1 MNIDIELIPSVKK
14 SSIKQ
19 RLKESLCKCENVKG
33 AVAYWTIDIDFIEEL
48 ASVLKRDESYYCI
61 DIHSPTNIDYLAKF
75 KHFGS
80 NILLHNYE
88 IKINS
93 KNYELEEKK
102 KVSYLLHSKIIL
114 FEMPDNNVEI
124 WLGSHNFTQR
134 AILGVNIESSF
145 IVKSNKDSKIYK
157 DVLDYLTFIKDNC
170 VVFDVNDVDFYKKL
184 QGQQEEDSAKWVLE
198 LVGKNVDNL
207 VEEKTIQLLGVGNN
221 DIGDTLGK
229 EIIIQILDVDN
240 GKEYI
245 YEAKIIQAGEIDP
258 QNPKSLEIEFSA
270 RRYAVRGEDK
280 LPYLKQ
286 EKEIDSAILIKHNYF
301 INLEVSKLVTGHKIY
316 VKPQRGKSIWSDIA
330 SSPHLE
336 RMNEEDIKI
345 VFKDTGKPIK
355 RSCKSELKY
364 KEVSLQRIYRFR
376 SEIVNYLLEDNVT
389 SSNNEKMLKE
399 IERKTILIKRLLK
412 PVNKDEK

>member
-1 MNIDIELIPSVKK
+1 
-14 SSIKQ
+14 
-19 RLKESLCKCENVKG
+19 
-33 AVAYWTIDIDFIEEL
+33 
-48 ASVLKRDESYYCI
+48 
-61 DIHSPTNIDYLAKF
+61 
-75 KHFGS
+75 
-80 NILLHNYE
+80 
-88 IKINS
+88 
-93 KNYELEEKK
+93 
-102 KVSYLLHSKIIL
+102 
-114 FEMPDNNVEI
+114 
-124 WLGSHNFTQR
+124 
-134 AILGVNIESSF
+134 
-145 IVKSNKDSKIYK
+145 
-157 DVLDYLTFIKDNC
+157 
-170 VVFDVNDVDFYKKL
+170 
-184 QGQQEEDSAKWVLE
+184 
-198 LVGKNVDNL
+198 
-207 VEEKTIQLLGVGNN
+207 
-221 DIGDTLGK
+221 
-229 EIIIQILDVDN
+229 
-240 GKEYI
+240 
-245 YEAKIIQAGEIDP
+245 
-258 QNPKSLEIEFSA
+258 
-270 RRYAVRGEDK
+270 VRGEDK